1 MKFVPQTRVIYIYTV
16 YKLLYKMVSYVIPTL
31 SIGLYDHQKLHPVG
45 LERSEQ

>member
-31 SIGLYDHQKLHPVG
+31 SIGLYDHQKLQQMMWQR
-45 LERSEQ
+45 E